1 MGHVDLG
8 WHDVLYQFMLFC
20 MSRFLYD
27 ILYLT
32 RVFSEIISSFI
43 LRAFCCE
50 WFSEFA
56 LQLPSH
62 VVKLASKSEETGGA
76 VAERESASAQ
86 AGVAKHRRDG
96 HIRQRTQRTW
106 RSSQWLP
113 EQERK
118 SFRRERRLLYSVIAP
133 FRCFVCSIMQ
143 YFFALFFDIV
153 QCIQIFLNRR
163 RFCQLIYL
171 LLMHFRKVS

>member
-1 MGHVDLG
+1 
-8 WHDVLYQFMLFC
+8 

-27 ILYLT
+27 ILYFT
-32 RVFSEIISSFI
+32 RLFSEIIYSFI

-118 SFRRERRLLYSVIAP
+118 SVRRERRLLYSVIAP
-133 FRCFVCSIMQ
+133 FRCFVCSIIQ

-153 QCIQIFLNRR
+153 QCIKIFLTVVAFVNWFISRWCILEKYR
-163 RFCQLIYL
+163 SIHRFSSKFLKFLTEVFCA
-171 LLMHFRKVS
+171 